1 MNNQEHISACQS
13 DRRRIRN
20 CRRSFSA
27 ILFIAT
33 LLNFIHYNFQAVNA
47 FAPSSFPTSNH
58 PNRFQSSTTQVP
70 RTSDAL
76 QLAVAAFDTSKDQEM
91 SDFQKRMR
99 NLVQAPSPIR
109 KKPKRKSRAPD
120 NLVKVDTLAGYKDVV
135 GGADRLVV
143 VRFYAPWCKA
153 CKAIAPSF
161 YRLAVTYPDVLFVD
175 VPVTPENANLHQGLG
190 VPSLPF
196 GHIYHPFGGLVEE
209 VKISKRHFG
218 AFARSLKTYSQG
230 SCDLNDLDESHLE

>member
-1 MNNQEHISACQS
+1 MNHQDQISACQS

-27 ILFIAT
+27 ILFIT
-33 LLNFIHYNFQAVNA
+33 TILNFIHHNFQVASA
-47 FAPSSFPTSNH
+47 FAPSSFPSNH
-58 PNRFQSSTTQVP
+58 PNRFQSSTTQAP

-76 QLAVAAFDTSKDQEM
+76 QLAVSAYDTSKDQEM

-109 KKPKRKSRAPD
+109 KKQKRTSRAPD
-120 NLVKVDTLAGYKDVV
+120 NLVKVETLAEYKDVV
-135 GGADRLVV
+135 GDADRLVV

-161 YRLAVTYPDVLFVD
+161 YRLAVTYPEVLFVD

-209 VKISKRHFG
+209 VKISKKHFG
-218 AFARSLKTYSQG
+218 AFVRSLKTYTQG
-230 SCDLNDLDESHLE
+230 SCDLNYLDESHLE